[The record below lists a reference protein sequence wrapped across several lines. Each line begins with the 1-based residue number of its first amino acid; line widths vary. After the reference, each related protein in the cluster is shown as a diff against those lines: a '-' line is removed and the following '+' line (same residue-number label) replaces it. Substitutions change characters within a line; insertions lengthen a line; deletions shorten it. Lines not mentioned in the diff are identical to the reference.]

1 MIDINAY
8 VRHDKAEHNKKNIFF
23 SLKEN
28 VEEGNNQEENS
39 GM

>member
-23 SLKEN
+23 FTERKR
-28 VEEGNNQEENS
+28 G
-39 GM
+39 GGK